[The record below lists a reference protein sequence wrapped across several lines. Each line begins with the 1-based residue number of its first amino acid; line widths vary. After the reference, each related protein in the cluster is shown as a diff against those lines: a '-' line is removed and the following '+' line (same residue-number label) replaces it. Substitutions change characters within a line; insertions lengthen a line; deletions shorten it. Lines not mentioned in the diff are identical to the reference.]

1 MARCFYALVRTK
13 FARNLIQEVVPS
25 PIRDTKYLLKYRC
38 VRTEQISAFA
48 RMSSV
53 IMISRFQVH
62 QGIVSGLPLTHPYFK
77 LIADQKS
84 LMDSFFIVSAGC
96 SFAFFVGW
104 GILISHKIS
113 GPLHRLT
120 LFFEEIETPHFEKR
134 LSFRPGDFFLEI
146 PTAINKWMDKN
157 HRS

>member
-1 MARCFYALVRTK
+1 MTKQKRLNYFINYRFQFKFILYSLIPSAFCLSLFYASLRIYFSKLV
-13 FARNLIQEVVPS
+13 N
-25 PIRDTKYLLKYRC
+25 
-38 VRTEQISAFA
+38 
-48 RMSSV
+48 
-53 IMISRFQVH
+53 